1 MNNHLDKLTDEEL
14 VIGAV
19 YDNSSCLGELY
30 SRYYQKVFHK
40 CISFV
45 KDESIAFDLAQDVLL
60 KAFFR
65 LQSFR
70 HEAGFSTWLYA
81 ITANHCRE
89 YLREKR
95 YTNAVSLEESNS
107 RMIAEAG
114 EEVVEAG
121 LQWQEGKLNEYL
133 GYLGIDEREMLL
145 MKYCQDKSIQELQ
158 ERYQLS
164 ASAVKMRLSRAK
176 KKLALLFYRSPQNT
190 PESGEP

>member
-1 MNNHLDKLTDEEL
+1 MDNHLDKLTDEEL

-30 SRYYQKVFHK
+30 SRYYQKVLHK
-40 CISFV
+40 CMSFV
-45 KDESIAFDLAQDVLL
+45 KDDSIAFDLAQDILL

-65 LQSFR
+65 LQTFR
-70 HEAGFSTWLYA
+70 REAGFSTWLYA
-81 ITANHCRE
+81 ITANHCKE

-95 YTNAVSLEESNS
+95 HTNAVSLEEGKG
-107 RMIAEAG
+107 MVVAEPADEA
-114 EEVVEAG
+114 EE
-121 LQWQEGKLNEYL
+121 LNLKILEGKLYMYLNYL
-133 GYLGIDEREMLL
+133 GTDEREMLL

-176 KKLALLFYRSPQNT
+176 KKLALLFYRSSPK
-190 PESGEP
+190 G